1 MTIHSYYRLLETDPE
16 NLESL
21 LQGVVLMAEV
31 KTQGAVEAM
40 EVAEASRETEWEKP
54 SFVGDLFLGK
64 LNLDLIHPFPEQP
77 AADKAEA
84 DGFLAQME
92 RFLAENVDAEEIDQK
107 GEYDYELFKGF
118 NEMGAWGMKIP
129 KEYGGLGFSATN
141 YNRAIGLV
149 ATWCASS
156 VAWLSA
162 HQSIGV
168 PQPLKLFG
176 TPEQKQKYLPRLAK
190 GAVSAFALTEPGVGS
205 DPAKMETRATP
216 TADGT
221 GWILNGEKLWCT
233 NGLKAEI
240 IVVMA
245 QTPPKVVNGKE
256 KKQISAFILEMDTP
270 GVEIAHRCQFMGL
283 RGIGNVLIKFS
294 NVFVPKENLLWGEGL
309 GLKLALITLNTGRLT
324 IPAGCAAG
332 GRRMLEIARE
342 WVNERVQWGAPIG
355 KHEAVAAKLGWMASH
370 TMAMEAI
377 VWLTSGLA
385 DRGDVDL
392 RLEAA
397 MAKLFN
403 TEVAWQCVDHL
414 VQIRGGRGYETAT
427 SLKARGEKA
436 HPVERIMRDM
446 RINRI
451 FEGTSEIQ
459 HLFIAREAVDP
470 HMKRGYKILL
480 PETPTGEK
488 LSAAAKAGAFYA
500 TWYPSRY
507 MGWSRFPKYGDFG
520 RLQTH
525 VGYLERQSRHLSRSI
540 FHAMM
545 RFQAKLERKQ
555 MVLFRIVDIGTD
567 LFAMAATISY
577 AAMLDK
583 QGQKNALELADLF
596 CREARV
602 RIDQTFRTLFDNH
615 DDLQYKVVQ
624 KMMKGE
630 YEWLEGSLVQPVV
643 PTAEQVEEAIRKLA

>member
-1 MTIHSYYRLLETDPE
+1 
-16 NLESL
+16 
-21 LQGVVLMAEV
+21 MAEV

-64 LNLDLIHPFPEQP
+64 LNLDLIHPFPEQDP
-77 AADKAEA
+77 ADKAEG
-84 DGFLAQME
+84 DVFLAKLE
-92 RFLAENVDAEEIDQK
+92 RFLAENVDAEEIDRK
-107 GEYDYELFKGF
+107 GEYDYELFKGL
-118 NEMGAWGMKIP
+118 NEIGAWGMKIP

-141 YNRAIGLV
+141 YNRALGLV
-149 ATWCASS
+149 ATWCANT

-176 TPEQKQKYLPRLAK
+176 TEEQKKKYLPRLAN
-190 GAVSAFALTEPGVGS
+190 GAISAFALTEPGVGS
-205 DPAKMETRATP
+205 DPAKMQTMAVP
-216 TADGT
+216 TADGS

-240 IVVMA
+240 IVVMT
-245 QTPPKVVNGKE
+245 QTPPKVVKGKE
-256 KKQISAFILEMDTP
+256 KKQISAFILETNTP
-270 GVEIAHRCQFMGL
+270 GVEIEHRCQFMGL
-283 RGIGNVLIKFS
+283 RGIGNVLIRFKD
-294 NVFVPKENLLWGEGL
+294 VFIPKENLLWGEGL

-332 GRRMLEIARE
+332 SRRMLEIARE
-342 WVNERVQWGAPIG
+342 WANERVQWGAPIG
-355 KHEAVAAKLGWMASH
+355 KHEAVAAKIAWMASH
-370 TMAMEAI
+370 TFAQEAI

-385 DRGDVDL
+385 DRGNVDL

-403 TEVAWQCVDHL
+403 TEVSWQIVDHL
-414 VQIRGGRGYETAT
+414 VQIRGGRGFETST
-427 SLKARGEKA
+427 SLRERGEKA
-436 HPVERIMRDM
+436 PPVERIMRDM

-470 HMKRGYKILL
+470 HMKRGYKLL
-480 PETPTGEK
+480 QPDTPTGEK
-488 LSAAAKAGAFYA
+488 IGAAAKAGAYYA
-500 TWYPSRY
+500 AWYPSRY
-507 MGWSRFPKYGDFG
+507 IGWSRFPKYGDFG
-520 RLQTH
+520 RLSSH
-525 VGYLERQSRHLSRSI
+525 IGYIERQSRHLSRSI

-567 LFAMAATISY
+567 LFAMSAAVSY
-577 AAMLDK
+577 ATMLAK
-583 QGQKNALELADLF
+583 KGEKNALELADLF
-596 CREARV
+596 CREART
-602 RIDQTFRTLFDNH
+602 RIDQNFRTLFDNH
-615 DDLQYKVVQ
+615 DELAYKVVQ
-624 KMMKGE
+624 KVMKGE
-630 YEWLEGSLVQPVV
+630 YEWLEGTLVQPIV

>member
-1 MTIHSYYRLLETDPE
+1 MKPLKKS
-16 NLESL
+16 
-21 LQGVVLMAEV
+21 
-31 KTQGAVEAM
+31 QGAEEAM
-40 EVAEASRETEWEKP
+40 EVAEASRETEWDKP

-64 LNLDLIHPFPEQP
+64 LNLDLIHPFPDQP

-84 DGFLAQME
+84 DPFIKKLE
-92 RFLAENVDAEEIDQK
+92 RFLAENVDAEEIDRT
-107 GEYDYELFKGF
+107 GEYPTEIFEGF
-118 NEMGAWGMKIP
+118 REMGAWGMKIP
-129 KEYGGLGFSATN
+129 KEYGGLGFSSTN
-141 YNRAIGLV
+141 YNRALGLV
-149 ATWCASS
+149 ATWCGSS

-176 TPEQKQKYLPRLAK
+176 TKEQKDKWLPRLAK
-190 GAVSAFALTEPGVGS
+190 GAISAFALTEPGVGS
-205 DPAKMETRATP
+205 DPAKMTTTATP
-216 TADGT
+216 SPDGK

-233 NGLKAEI
+233 NGLHAEV

-245 QTPPKVVNGKE
+245 QTPPKVVKGKE
-256 KKQISAFILEMDTP
+256 KKQITAFIVETATP

-283 RGIGNVLIKFS
+283 RGIGNVLIRFKD
-294 NVFVPKENLLWGEGL
+294 VFIPSENLLWGEGL

-332 GRRMLEIARE
+332 GRRMLEITKE
-342 WVNERVQWGAPIG
+342 WINERSQWGAPIG
-355 KHEAVAAKLGWMASH
+355 KHEAISAKVSWMTSH
-370 TMAMEAI
+370 VFAMEAI

-414 VQIRGGRGYETAT
+414 VQIRGGRGYETSQ
-427 SLKARGEKA
+427 SLAARGETP

-470 HMKRGYKILL
+470 HMKRAGVLL
-480 PETPTGEK
+480 KNDATLGAKGT
-488 LSAAAKAGAFYA
+488 AAAKAGAHYA
-500 TWYPSRY
+500 HWYPTLY
-507 MGWSRFPKYGDFG
+507 AGWSRFPRFG
-520 RLQTH
+520 EFGKLSGH
-525 VGYLERQSRHLSRSI
+525 IGYIERSSRHLARSI

-555 MVLFRIVDIGTD
+555 MTLFRIVDIGTD
-567 LFAMAATISY
+567 LFAMSAAVTY
-577 AAMLDK
+577 AMMLEKKGGDTR
-583 QGQKNALELADLF
+583 NAADLADLF
-596 CREARV
+596 CRDARV
-602 RIDQTFRTLFDNH
+602 RIDQNFRTLFDNH
-615 DDLQYKVVQ
+615 DDAAYKVTSGF
-624 KMMKGE
+624 MKGE
-630 YEWLEGSLVQPVV
+630 YDWLQGDLVEAMMPTPESLAAAVA
-643 PTAEQVEEAIRKLA
+643 TMER

>member
-1 MTIHSYYRLLETDPE
+1 
-16 NLESL
+16 
-21 LQGVVLMAEV
+21 MAEV

-64 LNLDLIHPFPEQP
+64 LNFDLIHPFPEQP

-84 DGFLAQME
+84 DAFLGRLE
-92 RFLAENVDAEEIDQK
+92 RFLSENVDAEKIDAQ
-107 GEYDYELFKGF
+107 GEYDYELFEGF
-118 NEMGAWGMKIP
+118 NKLGAWGMKIP
-129 KEYGGLGFSATN
+129 KEYGGLGFSSTN

-149 ATWCASS
+149 ATWCGSS

-176 TPEQKQKYLPRLAK
+176 TEEQKKKYLPRLAN
-190 GAVSAFALTEPGVGS
+190 GAISAFALTEPGVGS
-205 DPAKMETRATP
+205 DPAKMSTTATP
-216 TADGT
+216 SPDGK

-233 NGLKAEI
+233 NGLKAELL
-240 IVVMA
+240 VVMA

-256 KKQISAFILEMDTP
+256 KKQISAFIVETDTP
-270 GVEIAHRCQFMGL
+270 GVEVAHRCQFMGL
-283 RGIGNVLIKFS
+283 RGIGNVLIRFKD
-294 NVFVPKENLLWGEGL
+294 VYIPKENLLWGEGL

-332 GRRMLEIARE
+332 GRRMLEIARD
-342 WVNERVQWGAPIG
+342 WVNERVQWGLPIG

-370 TMAMEAI
+370 TLAMEAI
-377 VWLTSGLA
+377 VWLTSGLS

-414 VQIRGGRGYETAT
+414 VQIRGGRGYETSE
-427 SLKARGEKA
+427 SLRARGEKPY
-436 HPVERIMRDM
+436 PVERIMRDM

-480 PETPTGEK
+480 PETPMGEK
-488 LSAAAKAGAFYA
+488 AAAAAKAGAFYA
-500 TWYPSRY
+500 KWYPSRY
-507 MGWSRFPKYGDFG
+507 LGWSRFPKYGDFG
-520 RLQTH
+520 RLSTH
-525 VGYLERQSRHLSRSI
+525 LGYIERQSRHLSRSI

-567 LFAMAATISY
+567 LFAMSATISY
-577 AAMLDK
+577 ATMLAK
-583 QGQKNALELADLF
+583 QGNQNAMELADLF

-602 RIDQTFRTLFDNH
+602 RIDQNFRTLFDNH

-624 KMMKGE
+624 KLMKGE
-630 YEWLEGSLVQPVV
+630 YEWLEGQLVQGLM
-643 PTAEQVEEAIRKLA
+643 PTAEQVEEAMRKMA

>member
-1 MTIHSYYRLLETDPE
+1 
-16 NLESL
+16 
-21 LQGVVLMAEV
+21 MAEV

-84 DGFLAQME
+84 DDFLVKLE
-92 RFLAENVDAEEIDQK
+92 RFLAENVDAEAIDEK
-107 GEYDYELFKGF
+107 GEYDYDLFDGF
-118 NEMGAWGMKIP
+118 NEIGAWGMKIP

-149 ATWCASS
+149 ATWCGSS

-190 GAVSAFALTEPGVGS
+190 GAISAFALTEPGVGS

-216 TADGT
+216 TADGK
-221 GWILNGEKLWCT
+221 GWMLNGEKLWCT
-233 NGLKAEI
+233 NGLKAEV

-577 AAMLDK
+577 AAMLAK
-583 QGQKNALELADLF
+583 KGEKNALELADLF

-602 RIDQTFRTLFDNH
+602 RVDQAFRTLFDNH
-615 DDLQYKVVQ
+615 DDLQYKIVQ
-624 KMMKGE
+624 KMMKGD

-643 PTAEQVEEAIRKLA
+643 PTAEQVEEAIRKMA

>member
-1 MTIHSYYRLLETDPE
+1 
-16 NLESL
+16 
-21 LQGVVLMAEV
+21 
-31 KTQGAVEAM
+31 M

-77 AADKAEA
+77 ESDKKEA
-84 DGFLAQME
+84 DEFLTKLE
-92 RFLAENVDAEEIDQK
+92 RFLAENVDADKIDAQ

-118 NEMGAWGMKIP
+118 SELGAWGMKIP

-149 ATWCASS
+149 ATWCGSS

-176 TPEQKQKYLPRLAK
+176 TEEQKKKYLPRLAK
-190 GAVSAFALTEPGVGS
+190 GSISAFALTEPGVGS
-205 DPAKMETRATP
+205 DPAKMQTTATRTP
-216 TADGT
+216 DGK
-221 GWILNGEKLWCT
+221 GWIINGEKLWCT
-233 NGLKAEI
+233 NGTKAEI

-245 QTPPKVVNGKE
+245 QTPPKMVKGKE
-256 KKQISAFILEMDTP
+256 KKQISAFIVETNSP
-270 GVEIAHRCQFMGL
+270 GFEVAHRCQFMGL
-283 RGIGNVLIKFS
+283 RGIGNALLRFKDVY
-294 NVFVPKENLLWGEGL
+294 VPNENLLWGEGL

-324 IPAGCAAG
+324 IPAGCAAS

-342 WVNERVQWGAPIG
+342 WANDRVQWGLPIG
-355 KHEAVAAKLGWMASH
+355 KHEAIAAKIGWMAAH
-370 TMAMEAI
+370 TFAMESI

-414 VQIRGGRGYETAT
+414 VQIRGGRGFETAD
-427 SLKARGEKA
+427 SLRARGERGY
-436 HPVERIMRDM
+436 PVERIMRDM

-507 MGWSRFPKYGDFG
+507 VGWSRKPGYGQFG
-520 RLQTH
+520 KLSTH
-525 VGYLERQSRHLSRSI
+525 MAFVERNSRHLSRSI

-567 LFAMAATISY
+567 LFAMAAAISY
-577 AAMLDK
+577 ATMLAKKGGDT
-583 QGQKNALELADLF
+583 KNAMDLADLF
-596 CREARV
+596 CREARM
-602 RIDQTFRTLFDNH
+602 RIETNFRYLFTDH
-615 DDLQYKVVQ
+615 DEAAYKVVS
-624 KMMKGE
+624 KLLKGE
-630 YEWLEGSLVQPVV
+630 YEWFEGDLVQPIM
-643 PTAEQVEEAIRKLA
+643 PSVEELERMVAQTA

>member
-1 MTIHSYYRLLETDPE
+1 
-16 NLESL
+16 
-21 LQGVVLMAEV
+21 MAEV

-64 LNLDLIHPFPEQP
+64 LNVDLIHPFPEQP

-84 DGFLAQME
+84 DDFLAKLE
-92 RFLAENVDAEEIDQK
+92 RFLAEHVDAEKIDAQ
-107 GEYDYELFKGF
+107 GEYDYDLFEGF
-118 NEMGAWGMKIP
+118 NKLGAWGMKIP

-149 ATWCASS
+149 ATWCGSS

-176 TPEQKQKYLPRLAK
+176 TEEQKKKYLPRLAK
-190 GAVSAFALTEPGVGS
+190 GAISAFALTEPGVGS
-205 DPAKMETRATP
+205 DPAKMET
-216 TADGT
+216 TARPAPDGK

-233 NGLKAEI
+233 NGLKAEV

-245 QTPPKVVNGKE
+245 QTPPKVVKGKE
-256 KKQISAFILEMDTP
+256 KKQISAFILETDTP

-283 RGIGNVLIKFS
+283 RGIGNVLMRFKD
-294 NVFVPKENLLWGEGL
+294 VYVPNENLLWGEGL

-332 GRRMLEIARE
+332 ARRMLEIARD
-342 WVNERVQWGAPIG
+342 WVNERVQWGLPIG
-355 KHEAVAAKLGWMASH
+355 KHEAVASKLAWMASH
-370 TMAMEAI
+370 TFAMEAI

-385 DRGDVDL
+385 DKGEVDL

-403 TEVAWQCVDHL
+403 TEVAWQCADHL
-414 VQIRGGRGYETAT
+414 VQIRGGRGFETAQ
-427 SLKARGEKA
+427 SLKARGEKGY
-436 HPVERIMRDM
+436 PVERILRDM

-480 PETPTGEK
+480 PETPVGEK
-488 LSAAAKAGAFYA
+488 AAAAAKAGAFYA
-500 TWYPSRY
+500 TWYPTKY
-507 MGWSRFPKYGDFG
+507 MGWSRFPKHGEFG
-520 RLQTH
+520 RLSGH
-525 VGYLERQSRHLSRSI
+525 MGYIERQSRHLARSI

-577 AAMLDK
+577 AAMLEK
-583 QGQKNALELADLF
+583 QGNKNAMELADLF
-596 CREARV
+596 CREARM

-615 DDLQYKVVQ
+615 DELAYKVVQ
-624 KMMKGE
+624 KLMKGE
-630 YEWLEGSLVQPVV
+630 YEWLEGQLVQPVV

>member
-1 MTIHSYYRLLETDPE
+1 
-16 NLESL
+16 
-21 LQGVVLMAEV
+21 MAEV

-77 AADKAEA
+77 AQDKAEA
-84 DGFLAQME
+84 DEFLRKLE
-92 RFLAENVDAEEIDQK
+92 RFLSENVDASKIDQQ
-107 GEYDYELFKGF
+107 GEYDYDLFKGF
-118 NEMGAWGMKIP
+118 ADLGAWGMKIP

-141 YNRAIGLV
+141 YNRAIGLT
-149 ATWCASS
+149 ATWCGSS

-176 TPEQKQKYLPRLAK
+176 TEEQKKKYLPRLAK
-190 GAVSAFALTEPGVGS
+190 GAISAFALTEPGVGS
-205 DPAKMETRATP
+205 DPAKMQTTAVP
-216 TADGT
+216 TADGK

-233 NGLKAEI
+233 NVTKAEV

-270 GVEIAHRCQFMGL
+270 GIEVVHRCQFMGL
-283 RGIGNVLIKFS
+283 RGIGNGLVQFRD
-294 NVFVPKENLLWGEGL
+294 VFIPKENLLWGEGL

-342 WVNERVQWGAPIG
+342 WVNERVQWGLPIG
-355 KHEAVAAKLGWMASH
+355 KHEAVAAKLAWMASH
-370 TMAMEAI
+370 TFAMEAI

-385 DRGDVDL
+385 DQGKVDL

-414 VQIRGGRGYETAT
+414 MQIRGGRGFETSQ
-427 SLKARGEKA
+427 SLEARGEKGY
-436 HPVERIMRDM
+436 PVERIMRDM

-480 PETPTGEK
+480 PETPVGEK
-488 LSAAAKAGAFYA
+488 AAAAAKAGAFYA
-500 TWYPSRY
+500 AWYPTRY
-507 MGWSRFPKYGDFG
+507 VGWSRFPKYGEFG
-520 RLQTH
+520 RLTYH
-525 VGYLERQSRHLSRSI
+525 LGYIERKSRKLARSI

-567 LFAMAATISY
+567 LFAMSAAISY
-577 AAMLDK
+577 ATMLAK
-583 QGQKNALELADLF
+583 QGQKDAMELADLF
-596 CREARV
+596 CREAATRV
-602 RIDQTFRTLFDNH
+602 DQNFRTLFDNH
-615 DDLQYKVVQ
+615 DELAYKVVQ
-624 KMMKGE
+624 KIMKGE
-630 YEWLEGSLVQPVV
+630 YEWLEGDLVQPMV
-643 PTAEQVEEAIRKLA
+643 PTPEQVEEAIRTLA

>member
-1 MTIHSYYRLLETDPE
+1 
-16 NLESL
+16 
-21 LQGVVLMAEV
+21 MAEV

-64 LNLDLIHPFPEQP
+64 LNLDLIHPFPVQP
-77 AADKAEA
+77 AADKAEGDA
-84 DGFLAQME
+84 FLAKLE
-92 RFLAENVDAEEIDQK
+92 RVLAEKVDPEKIDEQ
-107 GEYDYELFKGF
+107 GEYDYDLFNDF
-118 NEMGAWGMKIP
+118 NEIGAWGMKIP
-129 KEYGGLGFSATN
+129 KEYGGLGFSSTN

-149 ATWCASS
+149 ATWCGSS

-205 DPAKMETRATP
+205 DPAKMETRAVRSP
-216 TADGT
+216 DGK
-221 GWILNGEKLWCT
+221 GWILNGQKLWCT
-233 NGLKAEI
+233 NGLKAEL

-256 KKQISAFILEMDTP
+256 KKQISAFILETNTP
-270 GVEIAHRCQFMGL
+270 GVDIAHRCQFMGL
-283 RGIGNVLIKFS
+283 RGIGNVLINF
-294 NVFVPKENLLWGEGL
+294 NDVFIPDENLLWGEGL

-332 GRRMLEIARE
+332 GRRMLEIARD
-342 WVNERVQWGAPIG
+342 WVNDRVQWGLPIG
-355 KHEAVAAKLGWMASH
+355 KHEAVAAKVGWMASH
-370 TMAMEAI
+370 TFAMEAI
-377 VWLTSGLA
+377 VWLTSGLV

-414 VQIRGGRGYETAT
+414 MQIRGGRGYETAA
-427 SLKARGEKA
+427 SLKARGEKPW
-436 HPVERIMRDM
+436 PVERIMRDM

-480 PETPTGEK
+480 PETPVGEK
-488 LSAAAKAGAFYA
+488 VSAAAKAGAHYA
-500 TWYPSRY
+500 AWYPSKY
-507 MGWSRFPKYGDFG
+507 VGWSRFPKHGEFG
-520 RLQTH
+520 RLSKH
-525 VGYLERQSRHLSRSI
+525 MGFIERQSRHLARSI

-567 LFAMAATISY
+567 LFAMSAAISY
-577 AAMLDK
+577 AAMLEK
-583 QGQKNALELADLF
+583 QGNKNAMELADLF
-596 CREARV
+596 CSEAAVRV
-602 RIDQTFRTLFDNH
+602 DQNFRTLFDNH
-615 DDLQYKVVQ
+615 DDLSYKVVQ
-624 KMMKGE
+624 KLMKGE
-630 YEWLEGSLVQPVV
+630 YEWLEGDLVEGMPS
-643 PTAEQVEEAIRKLA
+643 AEQVEEAIRKLA

>member
-1 MTIHSYYRLLETDPE
+1 
-16 NLESL
+16 
-21 LQGVVLMAEV
+21 MADV

-64 LNLDLIHPFPEQP
+64 LNIDLIHPFPEQP

-84 DGFLAQME
+84 DPFLQKLE
-92 RFLAENVDAEEIDQK
+92 RFLAENVDADEIDAR

-118 NEMGAWGMKIP
+118 NELGAWGMKIP
-129 KEYGGLGFSATN
+129 KEYGGLGFSSTN
-141 YNRAIGLV
+141 YNRALGLV
-149 ATWCASS
+149 ATWCGSS

-176 TPEQKQKYLPRLAK
+176 TEEQKKKYLPRLAN

-216 TADGT
+216 SPDGK

-245 QTPPKVVNGKE
+245 QTPPKVVKGKE
-256 KKQISAFILEMDTP
+256 KKQISAFILEMNTP
-270 GVEIAHRCQFMGL
+270 GIEISHRCQFMGL
-283 RGIGNVLIKFS
+283 RGIGNVLIKFD
-294 NVFVPKENLLWGEGL
+294 NVFIPKENLLWGEGL

-324 IPAGCAAG
+324 IPAGCAAS
-332 GRRMLEIARE
+332 GRRMLEIARD
-342 WVNERVQWGAPIG
+342 WVNERVQWGVPIG

-377 VWLTSGLA
+377 VWLTSGLS

-414 VQIRGGRGYETAT
+414 VQIRGGRGFETAQ

-436 HPVERIMRDM
+436 YPVERIMRDM

-480 PETPTGEK
+480 PETPAGEK
-488 LSAAAKAGAFYA
+488 VQAAAKAGAFYA

-507 MGWSRFPKYGDFG
+507 LGWSRFPKHGDFG
-520 RLQTH
+520 RLSNH
-525 VGYLERQSRHLSRSI
+525 MGYVERSSRHLSRSI

-545 RFQAKLERKQ
+545 RYQAKLERKQ

-577 AAMLDK
+577 ATMLAK
-583 QGQKNALELADLF
+583 QGQQNALELADLF
-596 CREARV
+596 CREARK
-602 RIDQTFRTLFDNH
+602 RIDQNFRNLFDDA
-615 DDLQYKVVQ
+615 DDLHYKVVQ
-624 KMMKGE
+624 RLMKGE
-630 YEWLEGSLVQPVV
+630 YEWLEGDLVQPVV

>member
-1 MTIHSYYRLLETDPE
+1 MDRVIPAGK
-16 NLESL
+16 EST
-21 LQGVVLMAEV
+21 MAEV
-31 KTQGAVEAM
+31 KSQGAVEAM
-40 EVAEASRETEWEKP
+40 EVAEASRQTEWEKP
-54 SFVGDLFLGK
+54 SFVGDLFMGK
-64 LNLDLIHPFPEQP
+64 LNLPLIYPFPEQP
-77 AADKAEA
+77 ADDKAIGDA
-84 DGFLAQME
+84 FLAKLE
-92 RFLAENVDAEEIDQK
+92 RFLAENVDADKIDRE

-118 NEMGAWGMKIP
+118 AELGAWGMKIP
-129 KEYGGLGFSATN
+129 KEYGGLGFSSTN

-149 ATWCASS
+149 ATWCGSS

-176 TPEQKQKYLPRLAK
+176 TEEQKKKYLPRLAK
-190 GAVSAFALTEPGVGS
+190 GAISAFALTEPGVGS
-205 DPAKMETRATP
+205 DPAKMETRAVPTP
-216 TADGT
+216 DGK

-233 NGLKAEI
+233 NVTKAEL

-245 QTPPKVVNGKE
+245 QTPPKVVKGKE

-270 GVEIAHRCQFMGL
+270 GVEVVHRCQFMGL
-283 RGIGNVLIKFS
+283 RGIGNGLVRFKD
-294 NVFVPKENLLWGEGL
+294 VFIPKENLLWGEGL

-332 GRRMLEIARE
+332 ARKMVDIAKE

-355 KHEAVAAKLGWMASH
+355 KHEAVAAKLAWMASH

-385 DRGDVDL
+385 DKGEVDL

-397 MAKLFN
+397 MAKMFN
-403 TEVAWQCVDHL
+403 TEVAWTCVDHL
-414 VQIRGGRGYETAT
+414 VQIRGGRGYETAQ
-427 SLKARGEKA
+427 SLRERGEKGY
-436 HPVERIMRDM
+436 PVERIMRDM

-470 HMKRGYKILL
+470 HMKRGYKILQ

-488 LSAAAKAGAFYA
+488 LGAAAKAGAHYA

-507 MGWSRFPKYGDFG
+507 LGWSRFPKFG
-520 RLQTH
+520 EFGKLSGH
-525 VGYLERQSRHLSRSI
+525 MGFIERKSRHLSRSI

-545 RFQAKLERKQ
+545 RYQAKLERKQ

-567 LFAMAATISY
+567 LFAMSATISY
-577 AAMLDK
+577 ALMLAK
-583 QGQKNALELADLF
+583 QGNKNALDLADIF
-596 CREARV
+596 CHEARKRV
-602 RIDQTFRTLFDNH
+602 DFNFHTLFDNY
-615 DDLQYKVVQ
+615 DEKEYRVVQ
-624 KMMKGE
+624 DLMKGK
-630 YEWLEGSLVQPVV
+630 YEWLKGQLVEPIM
-643 PTAEQVEEAIRKLA
+643 PSVEELENIVAKMA

>member
-1 MTIHSYYRLLETDPE
+1 
-16 NLESL
+16 
-21 LQGVVLMAEV
+21 MAEV

-77 AADKAEA
+77 AGDKAEA
-84 DGFLAQME
+84 DEFLAKLE
-92 RFLAENVDAEEIDQK
+92 RFLAENVDAEAIDEK
-107 GEYDYELFKGF
+107 GEYDYSLFEGF
-118 NEMGAWGMKIP
+118 NKLGAWGMKIP

-176 TPEQKQKYLPRLAK
+176 TEEQKKKYLPRLAK
-190 GAVSAFALTEPGVGS
+190 GAISAFALTEPGVGS
-205 DPAKMETRATP
+205 DPAKMQTTATP
-216 TADGT
+216 TPDGK

-233 NGLKAEI
+233 NGLKAEV

-245 QTPPKVVNGKE
+245 QTPPKVVKGKE
-256 KKQISAFILEMDTP
+256 KKQISAFILDMDTP
-270 GVEIAHRCQFMGL
+270 GVDIAHRCQFMGL
-283 RGIGNVLIKFS
+283 RGIGNVLIRF
-294 NVFVPKENLLWGEGL
+294 NDVFVPKENLLWGEGL

-332 GRRMLEIARE
+332 SRRMLEIARE
-342 WVNERVQWGAPIG
+342 WANERVQWGAPIG
-355 KHEAVAAKLGWMASH
+355 KHEGVAAKIAWMASH
-370 TMAMEAI
+370 TLAMEAI

-414 VQIRGGRGYETAT
+414 VQIRGGRGFETST
-427 SLKARGEKA
+427 SLKARGEKG

-488 LSAAAKAGAFYA
+488 ISAAAKAGAFYA

-507 MGWSRFPKYGDFG
+507 VGWSRFPKHSEFG

-567 LFAMAATISY
+567 LFAMSATISY
-577 AAMLDK
+577 ATMLAKNGD
-583 QGQKNALELADLF
+583 KNALELADLF

-602 RIDQTFRTLFDNH
+602 RIDQNFRTLFDNH
-615 DDLQYKVVQ
+615 DELAYKVVQ
-624 KMMKGE
+624 KFMKGE
-630 YEWLEGSLVQPVV
+630 YEWLEGPLVQPVV

>member
-1 MTIHSYYRLLETDPE
+1 
-16 NLESL
+16 
-21 LQGVVLMAEV
+21 MAEV
-31 KTQGAVEAM
+31 KSQGAVEAM

-54 SFVGDLFLGK
+54 SFVGQLFLG
-64 LNLDLIHPFPEQP
+64 NLDTDLIHPFPEQP

-84 DGFLAQME
+84 DDFLVKLE
-92 RFLAENVDAEEIDQK
+92 RFLAENVDADKIDEE
-107 GEYDYELFKGF
+107 GEYDYSLFDGF
-118 NEMGAWGMKIP
+118 NELGAWGMKIP

-149 ATWCASS
+149 ATWCGST

-176 TPEQKQKYLPRLAK
+176 TPEQKKKYLPRLAK
-190 GAVSAFALTEPGVGS
+190 GAISAFALTEPGVGS
-205 DPAKMETRATP
+205 DPAKMQTTATP
-216 TADGT
+216 SPDGK
-221 GWILNGEKLWCT
+221 GWIINGEKLWCT

-245 QTPPKVVNGKE
+245 QTPPKTVKGKE
-256 KKQISAFILEMDTP
+256 KKQISAFIVETDTP
-270 GVEIAHRCQFMGL
+270 GFEIAHRCQFMGL
-283 RGIGNVLIKFS
+283 RGIGNVLIKF
-294 NVFVPKENLLWGEGL
+294 NDVFVPKENLLWGEGL

-332 GRRMLEIARE
+332 SRRMLEIAKE
-342 WVNERVQWGAPIG
+342 WGLERVQWGAPIA
-355 KHEAVAAKLGWMASH
+355 KHEAVAAKIAWMASH
-370 TMAMEAI
+370 TFAMEAI

-403 TEVAWQCVDHL
+403 TEVAWQCADHL
-414 VQIRGGRGYETAT
+414 VQIRGGRGFETAR
-427 SLKARGEKA
+427 SLRERGEKGY
-436 HPVERIMRDM
+436 PVERILRDM

-470 HMKRGYKILL
+470 HMKRGYKLL
-480 PETPTGEK
+480 QPDTPTGEK
-488 LSAAAKAGAFYA
+488 LAAAAKAGAHYA
-500 TWYPSRY
+500 AWYPKKFV
-507 MGWSRFPKYGDFG
+507 GWSRYPKYGQFG
-520 RLQTH
+520 PLSGH
-525 VGYLERQSRHLSRSI
+525 MGYVERASRKLARSI

-555 MVLFRIVDIGTD
+555 MVLFRLVDIGTD
-567 LFAMAATISY
+567 LFAMSAAVSY
-577 AAMLDK
+577 ATMLAK
-583 QGQKNALELADLF
+583 QGHANAVDLADVF
-596 CREARV
+596 CKEARM
-602 RIDQTFRTLFDNH
+602 RIDYNFEHIFDNH
-615 DDLQYKVVQ
+615 DEESYRLVTKLLKD
-624 KMMKGE
+624 E
-630 YEWLEGSLVQPVV
+630 YAWFRGPMVEPVM
-643 PTAEQVEEAIRKLA
+643 PTPEQVE

>member
-1 MTIHSYYRLLETDPE
+1 
-16 NLESL
+16 
-21 LQGVVLMAEV
+21 MAET

-84 DGFLAQME
+84 DPFLDKLG
-92 RFLAENVDAEEIDQK
+92 RFLAENVDAEEIDRK
-107 GEYDYELFKGF
+107 GEYDYSLFDGF
-118 NEMGAWGMKIP
+118 NEIGAWGMKIP

-149 ATWCASS
+149 ATHCGSS

-176 TPEQKQKYLPRLAK
+176 TDEQKEKYLPRLAK
-190 GAVSAFALTEPGVGS
+190 GAISAFALTEPGVGS

-216 TADGT
+216 SPDGK
-221 GWILNGEKLWCT
+221 GWLLNGEKLWCT
-233 NGLKAEI
+233 NGLKAELL
-240 IVVMA
+240 VVMA

-256 KKQISAFILEMDTP
+256 KKQISAFIVETDTP

-283 RGIGNVLIKFS
+283 RGIGNVLIRFKD
-294 NVFVPKENLLWGEGL
+294 VFIPKENLLWGEGM

-332 GRRMLEIARE
+332 SRRMLQIARD
-342 WVNERVQWGAPIG
+342 WVNERVQWGLPIG
-355 KHEAVAAKLGWMASH
+355 KHDAIAAKLGWMASH
-370 TMAMEAI
+370 TLAMEAI

-427 SLKARGEKA
+427 SLAQRGEKGY
-436 HPVERIMRDM
+436 PVERIMRDM

-488 LSAAAKAGAFYA
+488 VSAAAKAGAFYA
-500 TWYPSRY
+500 TWYPSKY
-507 MGWSRFPKYGDFG
+507 VGWSRFPKHGEFG

-525 VGYLERQSRHLSRSI
+525 MGFIERESRHLARSI

-545 RFQAKLERKQ
+545 RYQAKLERKQ

-577 AAMLDK
+577 ATMLAQKGD
-583 QGQKNALELADLF
+583 KNALELADLF

-602 RIDQTFRTLFDNH
+602 RVEQNFRTLFDNH
-615 DDLQYKVVQ
+615 DDLAYKVVQ
-624 KMMKGE
+624 NLMKGQ
-630 YEWLEGSLVQPVV
+630 YEWLEGDLVDSPM
-643 PTAEQVEEAIRKLA
+643 PTAEQLEEAIRQMA

>member
-1 MTIHSYYRLLETDPE
+1 
-16 NLESL
+16 
-21 LQGVVLMAEV
+21 MAEV

-77 AADKAEA
+77 ESDKKEA
-84 DGFLAQME
+84 DEFLKKLE
-92 RFLAENVDAEEIDQK
+92 RFLAENVDADKIDAQ
-107 GEYDYELFKGF
+107 GEYDYDLFDGFAEL
-118 NEMGAWGMKIP
+118 GAWGMKIP

-149 ATWCASS
+149 ATWCGSS

-176 TPEQKQKYLPRLAK
+176 TPEQKKKYLPRLAK
-190 GAVSAFALTEPGVGS
+190 GSISAFALTEPGVGS
-205 DPAKMETRATP
+205 DPAKMQTTATP
-216 TADGT
+216 TPDGK
-221 GWILNGEKLWCT
+221 GWIINGEKLWCT
-233 NGLKAEI
+233 NGTKAEI

-245 QTPPKVVNGKE
+245 QTAPKIVKGKE
-256 KKQISAFILEMDTP
+256 KKQITAFIVETNTP
-270 GVEIAHRCQFMGL
+270 GFEIAHRCQFMGL
-283 RGIGNVLIKFS
+283 RGIGNALIRFKD
-294 NVFVPKENLLWGEGL
+294 VYVPNENLLWGEGL

-342 WVNERVQWGAPIG
+342 WANERVQWGLPIG
-355 KHEAVAAKLGWMASH
+355 KHEAVAAKIAWMAAH
-370 TMAMEAI
+370 TFAMESI

-385 DRGDVDL
+385 DRGNVDL

-403 TEVAWQCVDHL
+403 TEVAWQCIDHL
-414 VQIRGGRGYETAT
+414 VQIRGGRGYETAQ
-427 SLKARGEKA
+427 SLRERGEKGY
-436 HPVERIMRDM
+436 PVERIMRDM

-507 MGWSRFPKYGDFG
+507 LGWSRKPGYSQFG
-520 RLQTH
+520 KLANH
-525 VGYLERQSRHLSRSI
+525 MAFIERSSRHLSRSI

-567 LFAMAATISY
+567 LFAMAASISY
-577 AAMLDK
+577 ATMLAKKGGD
-583 QGQKNALELADLF
+583 QKNAMDLADVF
-596 CREARV
+596 CREARM
-602 RIDQTFRTLFDNH
+602 RIESNFRNLFTDH
-615 DDLQYKVVQ
+615 DDAAYKVVLQ
-624 KMMKGE
+624 ILKGE
-630 YEWLEGSLVQPVV
+630 YQWFEGDLVEPVM
-643 PTAEQVEEAIRKLA
+643 PSVEELETIVAKMA

>member
-1 MTIHSYYRLLETDPE
+1 
-16 NLESL
+16 
-21 LQGVVLMAEV
+21 MAEV

-92 RFLAENVDAEEIDQK
+92 RFLAENVDAEEIDSK

-245 QTPPKVVNGKE
+245 QTPPKVVKGKE

-332 GRRMLEIARE
+332 GRRMIEIARE

-414 VQIRGGRGYETAT
+414 VQIRGGRGYETST
-427 SLKARGEKA
+427 SLRERGEKA

-500 TWYPSRY
+500 TWYPSQY
-507 MGWSRFPKYGDFG
+507 VGWSRFPKYGDFG

-577 AAMLDK
+577 AAMLAK
-583 QGQKNALELADLF
+583 QGQENALELADLF

-602 RIDQTFRTLFDNH
+602 RVDQTFRTLFDNH

-624 KMMKGE
+624 RMMKGE
-630 YEWLEGSLVQPVV
+630 YEWLEGPLVQPLV

>member
-1 MTIHSYYRLLETDPE
+1 
-16 NLESL
+16 
-21 LQGVVLMAEV
+21 MAEV
-31 KTQGAVEAM
+31 KSQGAVEAM

-54 SFVGDLFLGK
+54 SFVGQLFLGN
-64 LNLDLIHPFPEQP
+64 LNTDLIHPFPEQP

-84 DGFLAQME
+84 DEFLAKLE
-92 RFLAENVDAEEIDQK
+92 RFLAENVDADKIDAQ
-107 GEYDYELFKGF
+107 GEYDYSLFDGF
-118 NEMGAWGMKIP
+118 NELGAWGMKIP

-149 ATWCASS
+149 ATWCGST

-176 TPEQKQKYLPRLAK
+176 TEDQKKKYLPRLAK
-190 GAVSAFALTEPGVGS
+190 GAISAFALTEPGVGS
-205 DPAKMETRATP
+205 DPAKMATTATP
-216 TADGT
+216 SPDGK

-233 NGLKAEI
+233 NGLKAEV

-245 QTPPKVVNGKE
+245 QTPPKKVNGKE
-256 KKQISAFILEMDTP
+256 KKQISAFILETDTP
-270 GVEIAHRCQFMGL
+270 GFEIVHRCQFMGL
-283 RGIGNVLIKFS
+283 RGIGNVLIKFN

-324 IPAGCAAG
+324 IPAGCAAI
-332 GRRMLEIARE
+332 GRRMVDIAKE
-342 WVNERVQWGAPIG
+342 WGLERVQWGAPIA
-355 KHEAVAAKLGWMASH
+355 KHEGVAAKIAWMASH
-370 TMAMEAI
+370 TFAMEAI

-414 VQIRGGRGYETAT
+414 VQIRGGRGYETAQ
-427 SLKARGEKA
+427 SLRERGEKGY
-436 HPVERIMRDM
+436 PVERIMRDM

-470 HMKRGYKILL
+470 HMKRGMKILL
-480 PETPTGEK
+480 PETPVGEK
-488 LSAAAKAGAFYA
+488 LAAAAKAGAHYA
-500 TWYPSRY
+500 AWYPKKY
-507 MGWSRFPKYGDFG
+507 LGWSRFPKHGEFG
-520 RLQTH
+520 ALSGH
-525 VGYLERQSRHLSRSI
+525 MGYVERASRHLARSI

-555 MVLFRIVDIGTD
+555 MVLFRLVDIGTD
-567 LFAMAATISY
+567 LFAMSAAISY
-577 AAMLDK
+577 ATMLAK
-583 QGQKNALELADLF
+583 QGHANAVDLADVF
-596 CREARV
+596 CKEARM
-602 RIDQTFRTLFDNH
+602 RIDFNFEHVFDNH
-615 DDLQYKVVQ
+615 DEESYRLVTKLL
-624 KMMKGE
+624 KNE
-630 YEWLEGSLVQPVV
+630 YDWFRGPMVEPVDAV
-643 PTAEQVEEAIRKLA
+643 MPTPEQIEEAMAKLA